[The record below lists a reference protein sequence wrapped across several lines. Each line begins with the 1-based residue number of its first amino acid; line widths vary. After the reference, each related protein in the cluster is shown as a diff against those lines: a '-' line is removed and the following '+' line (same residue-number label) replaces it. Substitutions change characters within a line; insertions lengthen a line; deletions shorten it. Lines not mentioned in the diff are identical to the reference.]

1 VDTKHVIVDP
11 SLKTGLGIA
20 LCKPDDRAILT
31 TRGRCPRMEGAW
43 FEVADLGVDVTPKGF
58 VEAVRGHRPDFVGM
72 SALLTTTM
80 PGMGTTVKALEEAGL
95 RGQGN
100 VRARSSQL
108 SRSR

>member
-1 VDTKHVIVDP
+1 MYSSFPI
-11 SLKTGLGIA
+11 
-20 LCKPDDRAILT
+20 
-31 TRGRCPRMEGAW
+31 
-43 FEVADLGVDVTPKGF
+43 
-58 VEAVRGHRPDFVGM
+58 AVREHRPDFVGM

-80 PGMGTTVKALEEAGL
+80 PGMGTTVKALEEAGF